1 VGRRNGE
8 LGGASVVLLELDPGS
23 FVGGP
28 ADIPDWANR
37 AAVIGRALVVVLSLT
52 AGVASRG
59 APRPGVAVGA
69 LMPVAFLLTNR
80 IFSTQ
85 LLVLIPVAWAV
96 AGARLARSRR
106 AGSSWPGRH
115 GPPRCATRSS
125 IRRRSIFRSRR
136 LPRCLDLPS
145 PQPLGCSGRR
155 RRRTIG
161 SAAPCRGERSP
172 ARDDR

>member
-1 VGRRNGE
+1 
-8 LGGASVVLLELDPGS
+8 VVLLELDPGS

-96 AGARLARSRR
+96 AGARLARSR
-106 AGSSWPGRH
+106 PGRQFLAWSAW
-115 GPPRCATRSS
+115 PATMCNPLVYPATIDLSQPAS
-125 IRRRSIFRSRR
+125 AALFGLAFAATAWLFRSAAQEDHR
-136 LPRCLDLPS
+136 LGS
-145 PQPLGCSGRR
+145 PLSR
-155 RRRTIG
+155 
-161 SAAPCRGERSP
+161 
-172 ARDDR
+172 